1 MRRPT
6 RGAGTTSRISASQ
19 SGRRGSGRSS
29 RQIVASIHHS
39 PLAKRTMDQLVMVS
53 SLEW

>member
-6 RGAGTTSRISASQ
+6 KGAGTTSRISASQ